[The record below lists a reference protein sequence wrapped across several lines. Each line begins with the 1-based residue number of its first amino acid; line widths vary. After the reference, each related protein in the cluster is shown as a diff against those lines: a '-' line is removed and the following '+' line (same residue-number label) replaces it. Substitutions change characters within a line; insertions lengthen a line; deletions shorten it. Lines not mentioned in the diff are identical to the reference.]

1 VTDLILDMRYN
12 PGGSVRSATRLSSM
26 VTGQFTGDVFIKQR
40 YNSTIQQAFLN
51 QGADLNDYFVNN
63 IDGAALNSLNL
74 SRVFIIATDRSASAT
89 ELVINGLDPKI
100 TVTHVGETTV
110 GKNEFSVTLVDDESS
125 AYQYTGNNT
134 GNITPGNLWGL
145 QPLIG
150 RNENSV
156 GDSNYT
162 SGLVPDV
169 LIEES
174 LLNLGILGEVDE
186 PLLAE
191 AISQIT
197 GVTTKGFREKIIPMR
212 TIMDSND
219 FTVLKDNMYV
229 DLTDKNLVIP
239 TPTFPFKQEE

>member
-1 VTDLILDMRYN
+1 LPNVQIHLGY
-12 PGGSVRSATRLSSM
+12 
-26 VTGQFTGDVFIKQR
+26 
-40 YNSTIQQAFLN
+40 
-51 QGADLNDYFVNN
+51 
-63 IDGAALNSLNL
+63 
-74 SRVFIIATDRSASAT
+74 
-89 ELVINGLDPKI
+89 
-100 TVTHVGETTV
+100 
-110 GKNEFSVTLVDDESS
+110 S